1 MKKDELIARWAKD
14 FSLSPVDLGENARLR
29 VGPMTFVLEQWKVEG
44 VGNLSVMAG
53 SALLGLMRMD
63 TVILTPLDRDA
74 PLFSYDRIRV
84 PGADTMLMELYD
96 TQVEGTGCLEE
107 SLAALEELK
116 DSLGD
121 IGDYS
126 QGARWYDAI
135 RLPQS
140 LAKKGRG
147 VSERLDAAALK
158 AAGLYSAL
166 LGQAP
171 RCGRGEKTEKTLD
184 YVRGLLTHGGAS
196 TDLFVK
202 KLGQSR
208 TEYIFRHILF
218 GVDGDGPRRG

>member
-1 MKKDELIARWAKD
+1 MRKDQLIARWAQD
-14 FSLSPVDLGENARLR
+14 FSLSQVDLGENARLK
-29 VGPMTFVLEQWKVEG
+29 VGPMTFSLKQWQVAD

-53 SALLGLMRMD
+53 SALLGLMKMD

-84 PGADTMLMELYD
+84 LGADTMLVELYD
-96 TQVEGTGCLEE
+96 TQVAGAACLEG

-116 DSLGD
+116 ASLGD
-121 IGDYS
+121 IGNYS

-147 VSERLDAAALK
+147 VSERLDRAALR
-158 AAGLYSAL
+158 AAELYSAL
-166 LGQAP
+166 LSRAP
-171 RCGRGEKTEKTLD
+171 RCGREEKTAKTVD
-184 YVRGLLTHGGAS
+184 YVQGLLDHGGAS

-208 TEYIFRHILF
+208 TAYIFRHILF
-218 GVDGDGPRRG
+218 GVE

>member
-1 MKKDELIARWAKD
+1 MRKDQLIARWAED
-14 FSLSPVDLGENARLR
+14 FSLSRVDLGENSRLR
-29 VGPMTFVLEQWKVEG
+29 VGPMTFSLAQWKVEG

-53 SALLGLMRMD
+53 SALLGLMKMD

-84 PGADTMLMELYD
+84 LGADTMLVELYD
-96 TQVEGTGCLEE
+96 TQVEGAACLEE
-107 SLAALEELK
+107 SLAELGDLK
-116 DSLGD
+116 ASLSD
-121 IGDYS
+121 IGDYT

-147 VSERLDAAALK
+147 VSERLDRAALK

-166 LGQAP
+166 LSQAP
-171 RCGRGEKTEKTLD
+171 RCGREEKTEKTMA
-184 YVRGLLTHGGAS
+184 YVQGLLTHGGAS

-208 TEYIFRHILF
+208 TAYIFRHILF
-218 GVDGDGPRRG
+218 GVE